1 MPILIIGAPSRL
13 EALRTHGGLGLLH
26 RCARGACASTPC
38 SITPRRAVG
47 TRRLAP
53 VHSGPDEEIRLL
65 ETGAV
70 NEIRLDHDLGNE
82 SRGTGYDMILWIEE
96 AVALRSSNLQ
106 KSMCNP
112 RIS

>member
-1 MPILIIGAPSRL
+1 M
-13 EALRTHGGLGLLH
+13 
-26 RCARGACASTPC
+26 
-38 SITPRRAVG
+38 
-47 TRRLAP
+47 
-53 VHSGPDEEIRLL
+53 HSGPDEEIRLL
-65 ETGAV
+65 ETGAG

-106 KSMCNP
+106 KSMSNP